1 MLGETKINKS
11 DSETIQRDKGYQ
23 ANMRRWP
30 NVGLLLGQRRRLGTC
45 GDHLSARYICKQSSD
60 NKS

>member
-11 DSETIQRDKGYQ
+11 NTETIQRDKGYQ

-30 NVGLLLGQRRRLGTC
+30 NVGLLLGQRLRLGTC
-45 GDHLSARYICKQSSD
+45 GEHLSVRCICKQCSD